1 MNLLPMKSD
10 MDVMPSSDHRRS
22 LSSRHSFTKNRR
34 SLPLSGPTA
43 IKASVSSS
51 RVYKAPQALVRND
64 HFAHPKQ
71 VTSLIGT
78 RRRRHHGKE
87 AVNDAQTG
95 LMVEAESDS
104 SLGNV
109 DELPAPPLWADEDD
123 FPKISPYSRQKES
136 AIPEIAWARSASVSG
151 NHRHSSLQV
160 RQGEDYSESSQ
171 FEDELFSAYETHLH
185 THLHTHDYTNRCCP
199 SNGNKK
205 RSTYWW
211 SFSHLYA
218 NVIQC
223 CALLLLAFLVFDSH
237 HRVHKHKIQL
247 QEYDEERAHI
257 LEQMMWIDQAAKK
270 VHKKY
275 TEHGKGP
282 DILNQMKGSDES
294 VQDALEKLQ
303 VRIQLNARDRL
314 SQRFGDKPSEIS
326 LKLNSQGEHLIVAL
340 SDDTPHAVSILLEQV
355 QRRIWDDIRVEKTSA
370 VGAVLIA
377 SAKAA
382 TTPLLEF
389 IEPSRGCHENGSV
402 AITQQEDDELHVLKL
417 RVNLIANSPME
428 PGDVCIGRAVS
439 SLGTLQ
445 EMASALA

>member
-1 MNLLPMKSD
+1 MNLLPMKAD
-10 MDVMPSSDHRRS
+10 MDVTVSSEHTRRNA
-22 LSSRHSFTKNRR
+22 SSRHSFTKSRR
-34 SLPLSGPTA
+34 ALPLSGPTA
-43 IKASVSSS
+43 IKGSVSSS

-64 HFAHPKQ
+64 HYVNAKQ
-71 VTSLIGT
+71 GSHLVGT
-78 RRRRHHGKE
+78 RRRRYHGKE
-87 AVNDAQTG
+87 APNDSSTG

-109 DELPAPPLWADEDD
+109 DELPAPPLWADDDD

-136 AIPEIAWARSASVSG
+136 AIPEIAWARSSG
-151 NHRHSSLQV
+151 NHKHSSIQI
-160 RQGEDYSESSQ
+160 RQGEDHSETSQ

-199 SNGNKK
+199 STGTKK
-205 RSTYWW
+205 RNTYWW
-211 SFSHLYA
+211 SFSHPYA
-218 NVIQC
+218 NVIQL

-275 TEHGKGP
+275 TEQGKGP
-282 DILNQMKGSDES
+282 DSLIQMKGSDES
-294 VQDALEKLQ
+294 ARDALEKLQ

-314 SQRFGDKPSEIS
+314 AQRFGDKPAEIS
-326 LKLNSQGEHLIVAL
+326 LKINSHGEHLIVAL

-355 QRRIWDDIRVEKTSA
+355 QRRIWDDIRVEKASA
-370 VGAVLIA
+370 VGAVQIA

-389 IEPSRGCHENGSV
+389 VEPSRGCHEIGSV
-402 AITQQEDDELHVLKL
+402 AITQQEEDELHVLKL

-445 EMASALA
+445 EMATALS